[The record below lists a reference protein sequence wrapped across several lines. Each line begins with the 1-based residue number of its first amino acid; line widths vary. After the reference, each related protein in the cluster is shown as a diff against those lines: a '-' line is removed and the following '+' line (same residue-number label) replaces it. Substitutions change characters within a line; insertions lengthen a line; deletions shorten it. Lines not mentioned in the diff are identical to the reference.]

1 MTENERKRKE
11 KQERNQSLIQRAQA
25 GDEAAA
31 ESLVE
36 ENMGLVRSIAQR
48 FADRGTEM
56 EDLMQIGVM
65 GMLKAVKSFDFSYQ
79 TAFSTYAVPLIIG
92 EIRRFL
98 RDDGMIKV
106 GREIKKRGAEIQRA
120 KEEFFIKHGREG
132 TSAELA
138 AVLHM
143 SAEDF
148 IFSLDANAPV
158 HSLSEPIGAD
168 SEDYT
173 LENSIA
179 DKENFTERL
188 TDRLSLMESIKKL
201 SEEEQKIIALRYFRD
216 LSQQQ
221 TADILGL
228 TQVKVSRSEKKIFAF
243 LRQELTA
250 CE

>member
-1 MTENERKRKE
+1 MTEAESRRRE

-31 ESLVE
+31 ETLVE

-65 GMLKAVKSFDFSYQ
+65 GMLKAIKSFDFSYQ

-106 GREIKKRGAEIQRA
+106 GREIKKRGAAIQRA
-120 KEEFFIKHGREG
+120 KEAFFAAHGREG

-138 AVLHM
+138 ALLGM

-148 IFSLDANAPV
+148 IFSLDATAPV
-158 HSLSEPIGAD
+158 HSLSEPFGSD
-168 SEDYT
+168 SEDFT

-201 SEEEQKIIALRYFRD
+201 STEEQKIIALRYFKD

-243 LRQELTA
+243 LRQELKA
-250 CE
+250 CD